1 MRNEYLDRESRV
13 RHNEI
18 NLVIDSDRMTD
29 IRVSSQKTQMLSVSD
44 VPPKWRALNFGMIE
58 SLKPLMK

>member
-29 IRVSSQKTQMLSVSD
+29 IRVSSQKTQMFVSD